1 MAILATPML
10 DTAASYVA
18 RIHNDFDIDSG
29 VGKILIEAPPNAHL
43 IITSCGAWGQ
53 TADKAYFLGIAPPG
67 YTRMD
72 GGKVDYTLPDG
83 GPYPLAFGQSTLNGA
98 TRAIPYTMMNTD
110 RISPGLMLIPAGWS
124 LYIALQQTGNS
135 GTLSA
140 SASGVLHSTNQTSNF
155 GI

>member
-1 MAILATPML
+1 MAIMATPL
-10 DTAASYVA
+10 RDSAASYVA

-43 IITSCGAWGQ
+43 IITSCGGWGQ

-67 YTRMD
+67 YGRLD

-83 GPYPLAFGQSTLNGA
+83 GPYPLAFGIASLNAA
-98 TRAIPYTMMNTD
+98 TAAIPYTLLNND
-110 RISPGLMLIPAGWS
+110 RVATGPMIVPAGWA

-155 GI
+155 RG